1 MKLKIAVAGLLLGFS
16 VACGSDS
23 SPTNPSPPSGNGSPV
38 SIVANSSTLTTNA
51 YAPNPINVSVGG
63 SVTWTNNDNFT
74 HSVRMTGS
82 SEPPLFMKPGE
93 RVTRTFD
100 TAGLFAYDCSLHPTN
115 MTGTVLVQ

>member
-63 SVTWTNNDNFT
+63 SVTWTNNDNTTHTSTSNAGAWDSGNIAPGARFT
-74 HSVRMTGS
+74 MTFPNAGS
-82 SEPPLFMKPGE
+82 FPYHC
-93 RVTRTFD
+93 T
-100 TAGLFAYDCSLHPTN
+100 LHPG
-115 MTGTVLVQ
+115 MVGTVNVQ